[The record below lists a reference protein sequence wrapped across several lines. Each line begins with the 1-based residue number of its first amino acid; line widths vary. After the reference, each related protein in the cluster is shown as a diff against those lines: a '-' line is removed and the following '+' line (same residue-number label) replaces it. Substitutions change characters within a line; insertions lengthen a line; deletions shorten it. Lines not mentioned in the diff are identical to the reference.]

1 MKKQYL
7 NLVLTLLLFNLSCKE
22 ESVGISEKV
31 VESVN
36 VDQGVFKG
44 LKVNLYDDLTQ
55 EDLDKTPEEFIENLN
70 AKNGSSRSNNLHGY
84 EISYEVLMI
93 FFKEKMINYPEFNL
107 ENREVRRF
115 GILKKDFPDIKTKEE
130 AIALSDKIVEF
141 YNIKLRNDLLD
152 EFDTLIHLKKSSKV
166 SDEEEANAMVITY
179 SAIHP
184 IASVGVYTGRSLANE
199 YTLLRFSN
207 ANFTPNINLSD
218 QINAYRHASWN
229 MFSVAAMLDA
239 GMSKTDAIGKARDF
253 TTLHEMQYVGNTNGI
268 KPSAIPAN
276 VYLLHA
282 NWGLKTGNDTAMDLS
297 NDAIGRS
304 LIDNLASYNIFKGWK
319 NIDRTSIVNVLN
331 SKVSVGVTYRQS
343 NNIIGVYH

>member
-1 MKKQYL
+1 
-7 NLVLTLLLFNLSCKE
+7 
-22 ESVGISEKV
+22 
-31 VESVN
+31 
-36 VDQGVFKG
+36 
-44 LKVNLYDDLTQ
+44 
-55 EDLDKTPEEFIENLN
+55 
-70 AKNGSSRSNNLHGY
+70 
-84 EISYEVLMI
+84 MI
-93 FFKEKMINYPEFNL
+93 FFKEKMNNYPEFNL

-166 SDEEEANAMVITY
+166 SDEEGANAMVITY
-179 SAIHP
+179 SAIHL
-184 IASVGVYTGRSLANE
+184 IASVGVYSGRSLANE

-218 QINAYRHASWN
+218 QINACRHVSWN

-253 TTLHEMQYVGNTNGI
+253 TTLHEMQYVRNTNGI

-282 NWGLKTGNDTAMDLS
+282 NWGLKSGNDTAMDLS

-319 NIDRTSIVNVLN
+319 NINRTSIVNVLN

-343 NNIIGVYH
+343 NNIIGVYHSYNWDALASNRFGGINVPFYIIDFINLP